1 MNKSTVHRIAEWRK
15 ILTAMA
21 AYEAEL
27 PEIGPWQAELE
38 EAIEEV
44 TVCLARR
51 IDLERRRKQATR
63 DLHEATAGGTELVRR
78 LQNLVKAHFGSKD
91 ERLAAFGIK
100 SAWRRIR
107 RPPPEPGNKN
117 GPPGFH

>member
-1 MNKSTVHRIAEWRK
+1 MKRSKVHRIAEWRK
-15 ILTAMA
+15 ILTATA

-27 PEIGPWQAELE
+27 PEIGPWKAELE

-44 TVCLARR
+44 TVCMARQ
-51 IDLERRRKQATR
+51 IDLESRRKQATR
-63 DLHEATAGGTELVRR
+63 DLREATAAGAELVRR
-78 LQNLVKAHFGSKD
+78 LRSLVMAHFGSKD

-100 SAWRRIR
+100 PAWKRTR
-107 RPPPEPGNKN
+107 RPLPEAGKKS